1 MSFPWWFCMFKLF
14 GKQLLHGFP
23 PTTSSPLL
31 HTAAWAHLFRRRPKF
46 NNPLS
51 PLAHAL
57 RLFLNSQMLI
67 RDKLATFPSSTSTV
81 SALLTMLCCL
91 YVCTS
96 IPTTTLMLELFF
108 STEKRKHMPCLLAA
122 LALWQIVSKAF
133 CLNGFYVWYGALKN
147 VLFKSH
153 LFCYCCYFV
162 GVLFIVELEMER
174 RGVLTKGPFKAWQS
188 T

>member
-1 MSFPWWFCMFKLF
+1 MFKLF

-31 HTAAWAHLFRRRPKF
+31 HQCSLSSHLFRRRPKF

-81 SALLTMLCCL
+81 SALLTVLCCL
-91 YVCTS
+91 YVCCMYFHS
-96 IPTTTLMLELFF
+96 DYHHWCGCCFF
-108 STEKRKHMPCLLAA
+108 
-122 LALWQIVSKAF
+122 
-133 CLNGFYVWYGALKN
+133 NGKTQTQGCFSSMTN
-147 VLFKSH
+147 RFKSI
-153 LFCYCCYFV
+153 LPKWFLCVVWSSKKCSFQIASI
-162 GVLFIVELEMER
+162 LLLLLL
-174 RGVLTKGPFKAWQS
+174 RGSAV
-188 T
+188 

>member
-31 HTAAWAHLFRRRPKF
+31 HSAAHLFPRRPKF

-81 SALLTMLCCL
+81 SALLTVLCCL
-91 YVCTS
+91 YVCCTS
-96 IPTTTLMLELFF
+96 IPTTTTDVDAVF
-108 STEKRKHMPCLLAA
+108 STEKRKHKAA

-133 CLNGFYVWYGALKN
+133 CLNGFYVWQEQSSKKMFFSN
-147 VLFKSH
+147 

-162 GVLFIVELEMER
+162 GVLFRVELEMER
-174 RGVLTKGPFKAWQS
+174 RGILTKEPFKAWQC